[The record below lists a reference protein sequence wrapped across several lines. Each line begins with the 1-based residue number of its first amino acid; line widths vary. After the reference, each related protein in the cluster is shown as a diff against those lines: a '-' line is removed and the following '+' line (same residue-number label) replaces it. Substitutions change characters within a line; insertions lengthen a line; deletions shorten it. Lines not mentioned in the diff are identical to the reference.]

1 MPQVAVRRKSAKKPV
16 TKESRFTVG
25 LAPKLANQ
33 VEHYAETVD
42 ISMSKAIAAL
52 VRLGLENQET
62 RKRQFFQKLKD
73 NLADDTP
80 ENQDRMVE
88 EFKAMI
94 LGF

>member
-1 MPQVAVRRKSAKKPV
+1 MPQLVRKRKPTKKSARE
-16 TKESRFTVG
+16 TRFTVG

-33 VEHYAETVD
+33 VEHYADTVD
-42 ISMSKAIAAL
+42 VSMSKAIATL
-52 VRLGLENQET
+52 VRLGLENQDA
-62 RKRQFFQKLKD
+62 RKREFFQKLKD